1 MRVEAEYVLLI
12 STIAALAGSGIGW
25 NIRNGKVK
33 EILLAFAHKE
43 SRLADQAKAVISE
56 IKKECDAENDRARSL
71 EERLRAA
78 KAQNSKLVAK
88 DKEFELALQQ
98 LKATNKSLH
107 DTYTLAISKIKQECA
122 LLPSVVEWA
131 SQIQEII
138 DAAMVDSLARKDRPA
153 LKAAEEIKEARAS
166 ARNWKKEADTLRNT
180 VSLYEVEAPWLV
192 ELADYSVGEIVEG
205 LRQEAELQK
214 AAISGNDPARL
225 FVSAAEWAGLTEAKR
240 TQLALDR
247 YWEYRKRNAWAA
259 GIQYER
265 FVGYSYETIG
275 FNVIYQGATKG
286 VNDQGIDLICAKNSQ
301 IHLIQWKRLSVEKG
315 FPVNRPGFCRHSR
328 AVSQGLLFKLYRRQ
342 ALVVAMPAHRVVEQL
357 DVVEHIRP
365 RLVPGRVDLALHSL
379 PLEQLEEALGH
390 GVVVAVSATTHAADH
405 LVILQESLPLAA
417 GELAA
422 LIGVQHQAGRR
433 FATPYRRQ
441 ERLHH
446 HIAVQRRPHRP
457 AHHLSR
463 EQVDHH
469 GQVQPAFVRAQ
480 VGDVRHP
487 VRVGFRRLEL
497 PIKMIR
503 RHRRRLAAVMV
514 RPTPIADLRLQAF
527 GPHQPRHS
535 MLAAGFA
542 LLAQVVGHFAIA
554 VDRTALQPRL
564 LHQAQ
569 QSIVFPGTHA
579 HWRAQPRVVA
589 AAMHPEHTTHRLQP
603 ELVRVIAHE
612 GVLHP
617 DSLAKYAAAFFRM
630 SRSSVTRLSSA

>member
-43 SRLADQAKAVISE
+43 NRLADQAKAVISE

-214 AAISGNDPARL
+214 AAISGNDPALL

-301 IHLIQWKRLSVEKG
+301 IHLIQCKRLSVEKG
-315 FPVNRPGFCRHSR
+315 FPVREN
-328 AVSQGLLFKLYRRQ
+328 
-342 ALVVAMPAHRVVEQL
+342 VVAQIFGASLYYAHAKGLNRDCVIPVIVTTYELSKEAKNFADALGVLYKERDSLERYPCIKCNISASSREKIYHLPFDQQY
-357 DVVEHIRP
+357 DVT
-365 RLVPGRVDLALHSL
+365 RVDPSKGECYAMS
-379 PLEQLEEALGH
+379 
-390 GVVVAVSATTHAADH
+390 VSDA
-405 LVILQESLPLAA
+405 
-417 GELAA
+417 
-422 LIGVQHQAGRR
+422 
-433 FATPYRRQ
+433 
-441 ERLHH
+441 ERL
-446 HIAVQRRPHRP
+446 
-457 AHHLSR
+457 
-463 EQVDHH
+463 
-469 GQVQPAFVRAQ
+469 
-480 VGDVRHP
+480 
-487 VRVGFRRLEL
+487 GFRR
-497 PIKMIR
+497 
-503 RHRRRLAAVMV
+503 A
-514 RPTPIADLRLQAF
+514 
-527 GPHQPRHS
+527 
-535 MLAAGFA
+535 
-542 LLAQVVGHFAIA
+542 
-554 VDRTALQPRL
+554 
-564 LHQAQ
+564 
-569 QSIVFPGTHA
+569 
-579 HWRAQPRVVA
+579 
-589 AAMHPEHTTHRLQP
+589 
-603 ELVRVIAHE
+603 
-612 GVLHP
+612 
-617 DSLAKYAAAFFRM
+617 
-630 SRSSVTRLSSA
+630 SRWYG